1 MRVIFLRDI
10 PNVAQAGEIR
20 EVSNGYARNYLIPK
34 GLAVPATPQELKR
47 IEKIKRVAEERRL
60 KEVKELEAL
69 AQQLEGT
76 TITVK
81 ARASPA
87 GRFYGSITA
96 VQIAQELSRLTEREL
111 DKGIIA
117 LEEPIHEP
125 GSYPVVVQFRPGVS
139 ANITVVAEAEGG

>member
-111 DKGIIA
+111 DKGIIG